1 MIQILFISLITI
13 AIAIAANIIF
23 GRKYSQHISIAAVLL
38 VLIYMSYSIS
48 AFTSGSLAV
57 SESLPYISS
66 LGISLHFTLTP
77 ISIMLI
83 TMSLIVTL
91 AAIVWQGIR
100 GANTRSINSLLLLFL
115 LSAIGL
121 FASANLFLFY
131 IFWDVGVISVFFIIR
146 SFGSAS
152 RDVASKN
159 FLIYSIFASA
169 LLLFAIM
176 LIYFYTPVGSFNISY
191 ITAHSYEIPIDIQE
205 SIFMLMF
212 IAFAIKMPVFP
223 FHSWMPNA
231 YSDAPTS
238 GSVVIAGVLSKF
250 GAYGMLVLFYLL
262 PVAETL
268 KTYVYAIAVVSVFY
282 SAFAAMRQNDLKKMA
297 GYTSMIESG
306 IILAGIASLNYLGEY
321 GSVYMMLAHGF
332 TIALMFIAIGSL
344 EFAYGT
350 RSISILKGAVSSAK
364 SASYS
369 FMLAIFGSTGM
380 PLTAGF
386 IAELMIFIGTV
397 SAFGLYGIVPLA
409 GIILLGAYMYLAVSR
424 SIMSTKE
431 KLSEVGIIGKSQKA
445 AMAIA
450 IAAVL
455 FFGVFPF
462 IFLNM
467 VKI

>member
-1 MIQILFISLITI
+1 MIQILFISFITI
-13 AIAIAANIIF
+13 AIAIAANIVF
-23 GRKYSQHISIAAVLL
+23 GRRHSQHVSIAALLL
-38 VLIYMSYSIS
+38 VLIYISYSIS
-48 AFTSGSLAV
+48 AFASGGIAL

-66 LGISLHFTLTP
+66 LGVSLHFTLTP

-91 AAIVWQGIR
+91 AAMVWQGFR
-100 GANTRSINSLLLLFL
+100 SSNTHSMNSLLLLFE

-131 IFWDVGVISVFFIIR
+131 IFWDVGVIAVFFIIR

-191 ITAHSYEIPIDIQE
+191 ITAHSSEIPTAIQE

-212 IAFAIKMPVFP
+212 MAFAIKMPIFP

-231 YSDAPTS
+231 YSNAPTS
-238 GSVVIAGVLSKF
+238 GSVVLAGVLSKF
-250 GAYGMLVLFYLL
+250 GAYGMLVLFYML

-268 KTYVYAIAVVSVFY
+268 NEYIYAIAVISIFY
-282 SAFAAMRQNDLKKMA
+282 AAFAAMKQNDLKKMA
-297 GYTSMIESG
+297 GYTSMVESG
-306 IILAGIASLNYLGEY
+306 IILAGITALNYLGKY

-332 TIALMFIAIGSL
+332 TIALMFIAIGSI

-350 RSISILKGAVSSAK
+350 RSLSILRGAVSSAK

-369 FMLAIFGSTGM
+369 FMFSIFGSTGM

-386 IAELMIFIGTV
+386 VAELMIFIGTA
-397 SAFGLYGIVPLA
+397 SAFGLYGIIPLI
-409 GIILLGAYMYLAVSR
+409 GVILVGAYMYLAASR

-431 KLSEVGIIGKSQKA
+431 KLQEVGIISKPQKA

-450 IAAVL
+450 IAAIL
-455 FFGVFPF
+455 FFGIFPF
-462 IFLNM
+462 ILLNL
-467 VKI
+467 VRI